1 MTRSWRTLSKSVE
14 LTWTW
19 KGWWIWEWH
28 WWWLGMMWTFFEFLK
43 VSLNGILYFWGQDY
57 AFIWHIFPPYHGQKV
72 VVFRTAVK
80 EGGAGGEGRKAAS
93 SNLSLNNSACCRNSS
108 PLLFFK
114 HFSPLQL
121 VDSLRKGKCALF
133 ESRPVSLSSTG
144 NASAPPSPPPPLGKS
159 LKWRRQI
166 FSVSPLPSLP
176 LPPHKASVSLTK
188 EENSC
193 RSNGRCQLPPQRT
206 AADGTGV
213 VGGCIGWGSSQPA
226 QPNSQ
231 LVSPQMVSAT
241 WKGAAEGGER
251 ERERAESAAAALLA
265 PHPPSPS
272 SPAQKAPSYTSK
284 KQDRWIEQFVDN
296 FESSAERL
304 PENAII
310 SVVNKHL

>member
-1 MTRSWRTLSKSVE
+1 MLSFGTFSL
-14 LTWTW
+14 LTTA
-19 KGWWIWEWH
+19 K
-28 WWWLGMMWTFFEFLK
+28 
-43 VSLNGILYFWGQDY
+43 
-57 AFIWHIFPPYHGQKV
+57 KV

-114 HFSPLQL
+114 HFSPFQL

-133 ESRPVSLSSTG
+133 ESPPCLFVLNRQRLRP
-144 NASAPPSPPPPLGKS
+144 PFPSPPLGKS

-251 ERERAESAAAALLA
+251 EGRERRGSLTSPTPPFPFLPRSESSLLYI
-265 PHPPSPS
+265 
-272 SPAQKAPSYTSK
+272 QKA
-284 KQDRWIEQFVDN
+284 R
-296 FESSAERL
+296 
-304 PENAII
+304 
-310 SVVNKHL
+310 